1 MVSSHVSL
9 MRWVA
14 SYQWRRGLGDY
25 SVWWIYRAGAELK
38 YGRCRE
44 ETQKETSL
52 TLNETVP
59 LTVGKGTAHL
69 IQKAKTLLG
78 YLREPRQLYERTKA
92 TRNSCSSCWLLFS
105 FLLVRIMYREVFI
118 YVYSYVV
125 F

>member
-1 MVSSHVSL
+1 MCIWGHLRHQLVVLDRLRCPQPH
-9 MRWVA
+9 
-14 SYQWRRGLGDY
+14 Q
-25 SVWWIYRAGAELK
+25 LK

>member
-69 IQKAKTLLG
+69 IQKVFCFFWQPLTRVGKSTCNWSLESIGKWLKL
-78 YLREPRQLYERTKA
+78 YLD
-92 TRNSCSSCWLLFS
+92 
-105 FLLVRIMYREVFI
+105 I
-118 YVYSYVV
+118 
-125 F
+125 